1 MVDLIIFL
9 IVILMMALALKGSIR
24 HFRGQGS
31 CCTAS
36 SPMTSVETKRL
47 DDVTHRMRLVV
58 AGMHCP
64 HCEDRVRKALDGISG
79 AAVESITWKDG
90 HVVLAVNR
98 DVPHDLLRRVIEG
111 EGYHLESVEDF

>member
-64 HCEDRVRKALDGISG
+64 R
-79 AAVESITWKDG
+79 T
-90 HVVLAVNR
+90 
-98 DVPHDLLRRVIEG
+98 VPTARTGCARPWTG
-111 EGYHLESVEDF
+111 